1 MDYFRADA
9 TADICIYLIETLEK
23 VIGFF
28 SPTANLFLN
37 LQTVADV
44 LADPTTYYA
53 NGISAIMAEL
63 AFKTDIKALELLFL
77 LTDIGIEIPDSLD
90 KYMEDGDH
98 IIKFMPTNQH
108 VTESRL
114 NAIVWSPNLRV
125 KAVILKINM
134 TVPES

>member
-1 MDYFRADA
+1 
-9 TADICIYLIETLEK
+9 
-23 VIGFF
+23 
-28 SPTANLFLN
+28 
-37 LQTVADV
+37 
-44 LADPTTYYA
+44 
-53 NGISAIMAEL
+53 MAEL